1 MSDFSGHLRL
11 CARSGADGRTVLAE
25 QSFQAPFHVSK
36 PYWDGRTLILQVV
49 NPTAG
54 ILQGDTLASNVRV
67 EEGAALLL
75 TSPSASRVFRMKGGT
90 ARSEQHFSVG
100 AGAWLEFWPEPLVP
114 HLGSSFH
121 QRTEISVAKGG
132 GLFFA
137 DYVLPGRLARGEVW
151 AWERLCLELRLRV
164 GGELILQERF
174 EQTGAELR
182 RLATLAGSPDGAAF
196 GNVMICSS
204 LPGADDEWKAAVSAL
219 HGPDVQVGLSVLR
232 GAGGGCHSLKLVAAN
247 GDVLRRTMREVRR
260 ILSAHLP
267 HLAADPRK
275 L

>member
-1 MSDFSGHLRL
+1 VSPFSGHLRL
-11 CARSGADGRTVLAE
+11 CVQPAREGRTVLAG
-25 QSFQAPFHVSK
+25 QSFQAPFHISK
-36 PYWDGRTLILQVV
+36 PYCDGRTLILQVV

-54 ILQGDTLASNVRV
+54 ILEGDTLASDVRV

-75 TSPSASRVFRMKGGT
+75 TSPSASRVFRMARGK

-100 AGAWLEFWPEPLVP
+100 SGGWLELWPEPLVP
-114 HLGSSFH
+114 HLGSCFH
-121 QRTEISVAKGG
+121 QRTEISVAEGG
-132 GLFFA
+132 ELFFA
-137 DYVLPGRLARGEVW
+137 DYLLPGRLARGEAW
-151 AWERLCLELRLRV
+151 AWEQLCLELRLKV
-164 GGELILQERF
+164 AGELILQERF

-196 GNVMICSS
+196 GNVMICSAR
-204 LPGADDEWKAAVSAL
+204 LAADAEWKTAISAL
-219 HGPDVQVGLSVLR
+219 HGSAVQVGLSVLR
-232 GAGGGCHSLKLVAAN
+232 GAGGACHSLKLVAAN